1 MATQRV
7 NITTPVGR
15 VVEGSLY
22 KPNTTNF
29 DGKPLTVQSGKN
41 AGQPRVDYFFALAIP
56 KGQETH
62 WASTEWGKLIWQVGH
77 AAFPQAAQRPDFAWK
92 VVDGDSTV
100 PNKKNTKPCDKD
112 GYPGHWVMRLS
123 GGFAPK
129 IYRQE
134 GSSFVQVVDADYIK
148 PGYFIQVSL
157 SVDGNG
163 NQNNSGVYLNHQQ
176 VCFRAY
182 GEEIYFG
189 ASPEDAGFGAAPL
202 PAGASMTP
210 PASTVPMPA
219 AAPTHTASVAAAIPV
234 PVVAPPPTV
243 PPVPVTPNPGFLQ
256 VPAANPTASTP
267 AAPAPPA
274 PPVPAPA
281 PASPSS
287 GPQLT
292 ALAKGVSYQAY
303 IAAGWTDDALR
314 ANGIMI

>member
-56 KGQETH
+56 KGQEQH
-62 WASTEWGKLIWQVGH
+62 WAHTEWGKLIWQVGH
-77 AAFPQAAQRPDFAWK
+77 TAFPQAAQRPDFAWK
-92 VVDGDSTV
+92 VVDGDSQV

-210 PASTVPMPA
+210 PASTVPMPTGVPAAALPTVGA
-219 AAPTHTASVAAAIPV
+219 AAPP
-234 PVVAPPPTV
+234 
-243 PPVPVTPNPGFLQ
+243 PPVPVTPNPQFLQ
-256 VPAANPTASTP
+256 VPQDTP
-267 AAPAPPA
+267 AAAINAPMIPAVQVPPPMA
-274 PPVPAPA
+274 LPVVPAS
-281 PASPSS
+281 ASPSS